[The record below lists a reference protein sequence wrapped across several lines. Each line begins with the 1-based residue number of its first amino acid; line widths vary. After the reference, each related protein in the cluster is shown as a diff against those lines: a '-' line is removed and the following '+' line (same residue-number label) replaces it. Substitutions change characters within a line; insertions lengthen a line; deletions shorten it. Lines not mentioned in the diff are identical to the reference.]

1 MISIA
6 MSKSKV
12 NRVSTV
18 QLFLIGFLCH
28 NQHVVGFDPSQFRV
42 SGLEEIEPA
51 FKEFDGEM
59 FAGFLPID
67 EDAVGT
73 TKNHNE
79 ESKAEISFWLFA
91 PSEKKDTLTVWL
103 NGGPGCSSFHAGLI
117 MECSPVT
124 TPHYPA
130 GHGKCN

>member
-6 MSKSKV
+6 V
-12 NRVSTV
+12 F
-18 QLFLIGFLCH
+18 LFCFICQIHYVIGI
-28 NQHVVGFDPSQFRV
+28 DPSQFRV

-51 FKEFDGEM
+51 FNEFDGEM

-67 EDAVGT
+67 EEKRQD
-73 TKNHNE
+73 
-79 ESKAEISFWLFA
+79 ESKEISFWLFE

-130 GHGKCN
+130 GHGK